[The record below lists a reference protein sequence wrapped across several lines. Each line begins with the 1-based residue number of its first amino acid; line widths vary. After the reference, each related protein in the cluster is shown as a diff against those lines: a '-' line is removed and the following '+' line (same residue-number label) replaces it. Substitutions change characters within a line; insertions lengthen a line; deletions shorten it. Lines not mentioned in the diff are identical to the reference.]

1 MKIAIVMGVVLFGYL
16 FGQNWKPDRIGL
28 GRTTDDT
35 ITVSSVRNRM
45 LAEQLILI
53 DVRTEPEYTNDHI
66 DGAFL
71 IPLQELSSRIQE
83 LNDYKSK
90 ELIMV
95 CRSGNRSGQATTY
108 LNNNGF
114 NAKNMLGGMIKWN
127 RSK

>member
-95 CRSGNRSGQATTY
+95 CRSFWPSHD
-108 LNNNGF
+108 LL
-114 NAKNMLGGMIKWN
+114 K
-127 RSK
+127 